1 MQSKLSFPTELP
13 EGFQYTAETGL
24 TKEQAEALRAAGK
37 SNFIKDD
44 QGKTVGQILAGHLF
58 TFFNLLNLLLGLAL
72 LLVGSYRNMPFLL
85 IVVINV
91 LIGTIQEFKAQRTIK
106 AMKLLNAPSVRV
118 IRNGQEITCRPEET
132 VEGDLV
138 VLRAGDQ
145 VVGDAVVVSGSG
157 RALESLL
164 TGESNTIPKEQGA
177 WLYSGSAVTEGKM
190 TAQLVYVGAES
201 YVGRLTHEA
210 KKTNRPGSCLL
221 KEVDNLIAMD
231 SLVLVPLGLLLFLKQ
246 VLVTKAPVAA
256 AVPSSVAAMIGMIP
270 EGLVLLT
277 SVAMAVGVMKLS
289 RKKTL
294 VQELAGIE
302 TLARVDVL
310 CLDKTGTI
318 TTGQMSVD
326 RIEGV
331 DVGEEEARHAFSRFL
346 GAFDEK
352 SGTLDAMREAVAPG
366 TETAAS
372 LLPFSSKRKK
382 SAAAFEDGTVLIL
395 GAPEFVL
402 TEHYPPELR
411 EKVNRMADQGKR
423 VVVLAEGKGIIRGET
438 LPPVLRI
445 LGICSLY
452 DQIRPGAAETLKY
465 FAEQDVRVKV
475 ISGDNP
481 HTVSR
486 IARQAGMEDW
496 ENWTDASE
504 WQSEEELEQAA
515 EKYTL
520 FGRVTPEQKK
530 ALVIALKKNG
540 HNVAMTGDGVND
552 IPALKAAD
560 CSIAMASGSDA
571 AKNASQL
578 TLLSSDF
585 SVMPDIVLEG
595 RQVINNIT
603 RTASL
608 FLTKTLYS
616 FGLSVLMLFF
626 PGTYPFQPI
635 QMTLVSSLMVGFP
648 GFVLSLE
655 KSTGRIKNSFI
666 KTVIKR
672 AMPGGMAVT
681 VCAAAAM
688 LLSAFGWDAKL
699 CSTLATLLAG
709 VIGFVVLLLTCQ
721 PLNKLRIAL
730 LSVVAAGFV
739 GAVCLIPGLFFLVP
753 LDWKA
758 WIALALLSAL
768 GAAIVISVHRLDRI
782 PLPKK
787 LQDWVSAMWKKSEKK
802 KLQKSLMDQHG
813 SGGNE

>member
-1 MQSKLSFPTELP
+1 MQSNLSLPSKLP
-13 EGFQYTAETGL
+13 EGFQYTGEQGWTN
-24 TKEQAEALRAAGK
+24 EQAQALRQAGK
-37 SNFIKDD
+37 SNAIQDD
-44 QGKTVGQILAGHLF
+44 QGKTVWQILKSNLF
-58 TFFNLLNLLLGLAL
+58 TFFNLLNVLLALAL
-72 LLVGSYRNMPFLL
+72 LLVGSYRNMTFMF
-85 IVVINV
+85 IIVINV
-91 LIGTIQEFKAQRTIK
+91 LIGTVQEYKAQKTIK
-106 AMKLLNAPSVRV
+106 ALQLLNAPSVRV
-118 IRNGQEITCRPEET
+118 IRGGQEITCRPEET

-145 VVGDAVVVSGSG
+145 VVGDAVVVSGTG

-164 TGESNTIPKEQGA
+164 TGESDTIPKEKGS

-201 YVGRLTHEA
+201 YVGRLTREA
-210 KKTNRPGSCLL
+210 KKTARPGSRLRMEL
-221 KEVDNLIAMD
+221 DTLIGLD
-231 SLVLVPLGLLLFLKQ
+231 SLVLLPLGILLFLKQ
-246 VLVTKAPVAA
+246 TLISKIPVSA
-256 AVPSSVAAMIGMIP
+256 AVPSTVAAMIGMIP

-277 SVAMAVGVMKLS
+277 SIAMAVGVRKLS
-289 RKKTL
+289 RKQTL

-302 TLARVDVL
+302 TLARADVL

-318 TTGQMSVD
+318 TTGRMAVD
-326 RIEGV
+326 AIEGI
-331 DVGEEEARHAFSRFL
+331 DATEEETRRAFSRFL
-346 GAFDEK
+346 GAFDEA

-366 TETAAS
+366 TETPVS

-382 SAAAFEDGTVLIL
+382 SAAAFEDGTVLVM

-402 TEHYPPELR
+402 TDSYPQQLR
-411 EKVNRMADQGKR
+411 DKVNQLADQGKR
-423 VVVLAEGKGIIRGET
+423 VVVLAEGKGVIQGET
-438 LPPVLRI
+438 LPPIGRI
-445 LGICSLY
+445 LGLCALY
-452 DQIRPGAAETLKY
+452 DQIRPGAPETLRY

-486 IARQAGMEDW
+486 IAKQAGLAGW
-496 ENWTDASE
+496 EKWTDASE
-504 WQSEEELEQAA
+504 WQTDEELERAA
-515 EKYTL
+515 EEYTV

-530 ALVIALKKNG
+530 ALVRALKKKG

-571 AKNASQL
+571 AKHAAQL

-585 SVMPDIVLEG
+585 TAMPAIVLEG

-608 FLTKTLYS
+608 FLMKTLFS
-616 FGLSVLMLFF
+616 FGLSILMLFF

-655 KSTGRIKNSFI
+655 PSTERIKGNFI
-666 KTVIKR
+666 LTVLRR
-672 AMPGGMAVT
+672 AMPGGLAVT

-688 LLSAFGWDAKL
+688 LLSAFGWEAAL
-699 CSTLATLLAG
+699 CSTLATILAG
-709 VIGFVVLLLTCQ
+709 VIGYIVLALTCL

-730 LSVVAAGFV
+730 LAAVAAGFV
-739 GAVCLIPGLFFLVP
+739 GAILLLPGLFFLVP

-758 WIALALLSAL
+758 WIALAALSAA
-768 GAAIVISVHRLDRI
+768 GAAIVLYVRRLGRI
-782 PLPKK
+782 PIPKK
-787 LQDWVSAMWKKSEKK
+787 LRDWIKAVWKKHERK
-802 KLQKSLMDQHG
+802 KLENM
-813 SGGNE
+813 